1 MTRQFDER
9 TLSAYL
15 DGELDD
21 AAMQEVDEFLQ
32 QDAKAREYVLNA
44 TRTTAFLK
52 AASNAIL
59 HAEVPEH
66 LIAAVKSH
74 GDRGGRR
81 QAVVRTVFRMAAAI
95 VLVLFGYGAGNLLMN
110 NQLGHLPVTV
120 APVLNQYAHVVDAA
134 LEHNLSGTPQKW
146 SEPQQPIMVMVTPV
160 KTYRDSQN
168 TYYREYRLEVIAENQ
183 HQQVDGL
190 AYRNSGGKWITKAL
204 FF

>member
-1 MTRQFDER
+1 MTWQLGER

-21 AAMQEVDEFLQ
+21 VAMQEADEYLQ

-59 HAEVPEH
+59 HEEVPEH
-66 LIAAVKSH
+66 LVAGVKSH

-81 QAVVRTVFRMAAAI
+81 RPVVRTVFRIAAAI
-95 VLVLFGYGAGNLLMN
+95 VLVLLGYGAGNFLMN
-110 NQLGHLPVTV
+110 NQLGYLPVTV
-120 APVLNQYAHVVDAA
+120 APVLEQYGHVVDAA
-134 LEHNLSGTPQKW
+134 LEHNLSGTPRKW
-146 SEPQQPIMVMVTPV
+146 SEPQQTTMIMVTPV
-160 KTYRDSQN
+160 KTYRDSKN
-168 TYYREYRLEVIAENQ
+168 IYYREYRLEVIAENQ
-183 HQQVDGL
+183 QQQVDGL
-190 AYRNSGGKWITKAL
+190 AYRSSGGKWITKAL

>member
-81 QAVVRTVFRMAAAI
+81 QPVVRTVFRIAAAI
-95 VLVLFGYGAGNLLMN
+95 VLVLFGYGAGNLLIN
-110 NQLGHLPVTV
+110 NQLGHLPVTM
-120 APVLNQYAHVVDAA
+120 APVLEQYGHVVDAA
-134 LEHNLSGTPQKW
+134 LEHNLSGTPRKW
-146 SEPQQPIMVMVTPV
+146 SEPQQPTMIMVTPV
-160 KTYRDSQN
+160 KTYRDSKN

-190 AYRNSGGKWITKAL
+190 AYRSSGGKWITKAL

>member
-183 HQQVDGL
+183 HHQVDGL

>member
-9 TLSAYL
+9 TLSTYL

-32 QDAKAREYVLNA
+32 QDVKAREYVLNA

-59 HAEVPEH
+59 HDEVPEH
-66 LIAAVKSH
+66 LVAAVKSY
-74 GDRGGRR
+74 GDRGGRHKP
-81 QAVVRTVFRMAAAI
+81 VVRTVFRIAAAI
-95 VLVLFGYGAGNLLMN
+95 VLVLFGYGAGNLLIN
-110 NQLGHLPVTV
+110 NQLGHLPVTM
-120 APVLNQYAHVVDAA
+120 APVLEQYGHVVDAA
-134 LEHNLSGTPQKW
+134 LEHNLSGTPRKW
-146 SEPQQPIMVMVTPV
+146 SEPQQPTMIMVTPV
-160 KTYRDSQN
+160 KTYRDSKN
-168 TYYREYRLEVIAENQ
+168 IYYREYRLEVIAENQ

-190 AYRNSGGKWITKAL
+190 AYRSSGGKWITKAL

>member
-81 QAVVRTVFRMAAAI
+81 QPVVRTVFRIAAAI
-95 VLVLFGYGAGNLLMN
+95 VLVLFGYGAGNLLIN
-110 NQLGHLPVTV
+110 NQLGSLPITV
-120 APVLNQYAHVVDAA
+120 APVLKQYGHVVDAA
-134 LEHNLSGTPQKW
+134 LEHNLSGTPRKW
-146 SEPQQPIMVMVTPV
+146 SEPQQSAMIMITPV
-160 KTYRDSQN
+160 KTYRDSKN
-168 TYYREYRLEVIAENQ
+168 IYYREYRLEVIAENQ

>member
-44 TRTTAFLK
+44 ARTTAFLK
-52 AASNAIL
+52 ADSNAIL

-66 LIAAVKSH
+66 LVAAVKSH
-74 GDRGGRR
+74 GDSGGRR
-81 QAVVRTVFRMAAAI
+81 KPVVRTVFRIAAAI
-95 VLVLFGYGAGNLLMN
+95 VLVLSGYGAGNLLIN

-120 APVLNQYAHVVDAA
+120 APVLEQYGHVVDAA
-134 LEHNLSGTPQKW
+134 LEHNLSGTPRKW
-146 SEPQQPIMVMVTPV
+146 SEAQQPTMITVTPV
-160 KTYRDSQN
+160 KTYRDN
-168 TYYREYRLEVIAENQ
+168 KNIYYREYRLEVIAEKQ

-190 AYRNSGGKWITKAL
+190 AYRSSGGKWITKAL